1 MLAAKPEADEGVS
14 FGLGEV
20 HVGVRAA
27 SRSALGSSL
36 EKHALSCYSLGPW
49 ASTIA
54 TRTLGPSAGEAEVID
69 GIVHGTAE
77 LPSEKD
83 RYSFGNGWLELG
95 TWNLELGT
103 WNLVARETVD
113 RLSEITSNLTVTV
126 KGGAI
131 PANTCG
137 GGGWHTARPHTYSI
151 ESDLLDLDQ
160 IGNLALVLYLV
171 RPPVRL
177 FRADSVYAREERAS
191 EQAACAQSCIAYTRP
206 VRSVGTSMYDS
217 TTVRDAEKWTKGV
230 DLFEATDAVGRR

>member
-54 TRTLGPSAGEAEVID
+54 TRTLGPSAGEAEV
-69 GIVHGTAE
+69 
-77 LPSEKD
+77 
-83 RYSFGNGWLELG
+83 GNGWLELG